1 MKKPFRNSAGEV
13 TEIDVAQMQPGIIVG
28 GHTTPLL
35 ERLSATE
42 RQGLD
47 AWANE
52 QPVGENGAVDL
63 RKWPGWL
70 DAFARAQRE
79 SKGDQ

>member
-13 TEIDVAQMQPGIIVG
+13 TEIDVATMQPGIIVG
-28 GHTTPLL
+28 GHATPLL
-35 ERLSATE
+35 ERLTTAE
-42 RQGLD
+42 RRELD

-70 DAFARAQRE
+70 GVFARAQRE
-79 SKGDQ
+79 SKRDQ